1 MADSA
6 QTSIKRRAYRGQTQI
21 TNNDMNDISLS
32 LNLPATALPRVAIV
46 GCGFGGLAAA
56 QSLAGKGFQVV
67 VFDKNNYHTFQP
79 LLYQVASAGLEAD
92 SIAYPIRKIFAKKK
106 DVLFRWTEVKKI
118 DLASKTI
125 QTSLGNCKYDYLIV
139 ATGATTNF
147 FGNEILEKNAMPM
160 KSVVEALDLRSLLL
174 QNLEQATLTSDT
186 ISKQALMTFAVVGGG
201 PTGIELAGAL
211 CELKNHVLPH
221 DYPELDFKQM
231 KVLLIESGKEILQNM
246 QLKNQA
252 KAKKYLVELGTEI
265 LLETRVQ
272 NYDGVEIKTA
282 NDTTLPCAAMI
293 WAAGIKGMSIEG
305 IDSSLLTASKRVK
318 TNPHCQ
324 LDTAKEI
331 YVIGDL
337 NYLDSTD
344 FPRGYPQV
352 APLAVQQGKY
362 VATHILNTL
371 AKKETKPF
379 TYIDK
384 GSMATI
390 GRNRAVVESGKV
402 QFGGWLG
409 WMAWMTVHLMLL
421 VGFRNRVVVFINW
434 LWNYIN
440 YDRNIRLIIR
450 PFSKEKN

>member
-1 MADSA
+1 MSL
-6 QTSIKRRAYRGQTQI
+6 
-21 TNNDMNDISLS
+21 DISLS
-32 LNLPATALPRVAIV
+32 LNLPSTTLPRIAIV

-118 DLASKTI
+118 DTTAKTI
-125 QTSLGNCKYDYLIV
+125 QTSLGDCTYDFLIM

-147 FGNEILEKNAMPM
+147 FGNSVLEKNAMPM
-160 KSVVEALDLRSLLL
+160 KSVVEALNLRSLFL
-174 QNLEQATLTSDT
+174 QNLEQATLTTDP
-186 ISKQALMTFAVVGGG
+186 ISKKALMTFAIVGGG
-201 PTGIELAGAL
+201 PTGIELAGAI

-221 DYPELDFKQM
+221 DYPELDFNQM
-231 KVLLIESGKEILQNM
+231 QVLLIESGKEILQNM
-246 QLKNQA
+246 HVKNQE
-252 KAKKYLVELGTEI
+252 KAKRYLLELGAEI
-265 LLETRVQ
+265 LLDTRVQ
-272 NYDGVEIKTA
+272 RYDGQEIKTA
-282 NDTTLPCAAMI
+282 NDKTIPCAAMI
-293 WAAGIKGMSIEG
+293 WAAGIKGMPIEG
-305 IDSSLLTASKRVK
+305 IDAALLTPSQRVN
-318 TNPHCQ
+318 TNAYCQ
-324 LDTAKEI
+324 LDSAKEVYI
-331 YVIGDL
+331 IGDL
-337 NYLDSTD
+337 NCITSTQ

-362 VATHILNTL
+362 VAAHILNTI

-379 TYIDK
+379 AYLDK

-390 GRNRAVVESGKV
+390 GRNRAVVESGKIM
-402 QFGGWLG
+402 FGGWLG

-450 PFSKEKN
+450 PFSREEN